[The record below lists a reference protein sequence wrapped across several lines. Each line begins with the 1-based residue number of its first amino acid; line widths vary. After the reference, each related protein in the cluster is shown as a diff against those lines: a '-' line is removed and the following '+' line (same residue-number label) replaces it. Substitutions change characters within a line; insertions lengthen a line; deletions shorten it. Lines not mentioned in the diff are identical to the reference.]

1 MFPTT
6 ETTFSARF
14 RRGLE
19 RAVQFAT
26 LGEYGAP
33 ELAEPPVPR
42 ARSRARVTP
51 TPAWHAPRSA
61 VAVGPATAAAR
72 RGVESSAS
80 ASANAPRRNEPPKS
94 VSARAALRDLGLRSS
109 GAAAPRRR
117 TRVGQPT
124 PRPQVCTTPL
134 PR

>member
-14 RRGLE
+14 KRGLE

-33 ELAEPPVPR
+33 EPAGPPAPR

-51 TPAWHAPRSA
+51 APAWRAPRSA

-72 RGVESSAS
+72 RGAESSAS
-80 ASANAPRRNEPPKS
+80 AATARRNEPPKS